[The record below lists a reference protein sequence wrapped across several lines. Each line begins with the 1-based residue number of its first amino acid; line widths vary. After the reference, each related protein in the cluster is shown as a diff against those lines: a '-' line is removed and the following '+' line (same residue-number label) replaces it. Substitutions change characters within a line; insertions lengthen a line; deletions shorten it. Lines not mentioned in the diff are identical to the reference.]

1 MPRKKESARAASGTG
16 TLRKKTVTRNG
27 KEYPYWEA
35 RYTVGFDPG
44 TGKQIQRSITGK
56 TQVGGQRACVH
67 HRNGAA
73 PGPAHHPAGIQA
85 HCGLYR
91 LSRGPLPRPAALLR
105 RGFHPFWGRY
115 QDGARQSRPCH
126 RRLYPGRIRARHRPN
141 ETGERPPYGELHQR
155 RFGPIRENIRE
166 KTIEKARYPLRDNGF
181 RWSCYPDL
189 NWGPHPYQY
198 VKTNFMGYPFVS

>member
-91 LSRGPLPRPAALLR
+91 LSRGPLPRPAAPILFSCCCYDLPVCFAISVYFFALLQYT
-105 RGFHPFWGRY
+105 F
-115 QDGARQSRPCH
+115 
-126 RRLYPGRIRARHRPN
+126 
-141 ETGERPPYGELHQR
+141 
-155 RFGPIRENIRE
+155 
-166 KTIEKARYPLRDNGF
+166 
-181 RWSCYPDL
+181 SCRSFKVFY
-189 NWGPHPYQY
+189 
-198 VKTNFMGYPFVS
+198 K